1 MVPCTDPSEWGENHV
16 CVCVCVCVCVL
27 ISRVFPSISA
37 TVTVFVSTDTM
48 QEKKILLYCLQWQEQ
63 SLTERDKA

>member
-48 QEKKILLYCLQWQEQ
+48 QEKKKSCSIV
-63 SLTERDKA
+63 SNGRSSH